1 MDDISLLDPDTRSLV
16 EKYLLGPAEVAGQ
29 ALGGL
34 GSQSINGLAG
44 LAGGLY
50 RAGQGAFRGDSPRKI
65 LQDSTDAAADIMDA
79 EPVHMPE
86 MSTAG
91 QQTIS
96 RDMAPAIMD
105 FMRSRAGQATAKT
118 AHQIASVGRKGID
131 AATAAAAGRVAPE
144 VQGAVAALAEA
155 APQELLRPFGAA
167 ARTIGDIPKFA
178 EEAAG
183 AGAASFAV
191 PKEFVGH
198 APIDQLI
205 DHGINPGDYH
215 PKYIKGLLTAIAS
228 GTDPQIAAEV
238 AQRALKM
245 HPEVFGPFGNYKPPK
260 SVMSAMDEYQANMKA
275 AGDLIKRGAV
285 PDSAPADDALHFV
298 HYSNLSDPNVTL
310 DPKFYGTGIKGLE
323 ANRGAMPTISLYP
336 HDINPKDVE
345 HGLESKTK
353 YRVSVPKDK
362 LYDATKDEKGLIE
375 QATDYPSFTLDDN
388 GKMVP
393 EGDGILDMNA
403 FEQAVK
409 KAGYMGYHTPGASG
423 ILRGQARL
431 FQPVDATRADRG
443 GAQFR
448 RDILGNVHQSL
459 MDNGGFTY
467 NPNTFGLTDKGYA
480 VGVYPHHAKVLD
492 QAGPNDLE
500 DFLASRS
507 RVFEHDPDAQ
517 MGGWFDKDS
526 GKTYLDVTK
535 VKPTEQEALDLAR
548 QFNQK
553 AIYDIG
559 GGREIP
565 NPHYSPTEDTQGQMT
580 EGMRHWIGAS
590 PLIDSKGNPVKAY
603 HGTSATPFK
612 AFRDDDYGGHFFAE
626 KPEVTNTYISMSPEV
641 YRQSDHD
648 IPPAHMIPAYLQS
661 QKHAFIQGHGAEWR
675 NIHKR
680 GVPADIAKY
689 ATFSPYGETS
699 TDVLVNAARKA
710 GYTGVTFR
718 DIVDTSQALHGDPT
732 DNIHVVFKPNQIKSA
747 VGNSGAYSLDDP
759 DITKKA
765 GGQVFAKGGA
775 VKQIAKLIAKYGDAA
790 VLHDTAVPEDAVET
804 FLKSRYGKV
813 APPPESLAGVTVGAP
828 VPPSELEQYLRP
840 PPRKPVKYK
849 AGEPTVDPVQR
860 VAFPGIYKPA
870 NQAVAEASARVGPED
885 PLLHR
890 LFGVNRADLTDI
902 AMSRQ
907 GNELGVLP
915 GAKPNATGAKSAL
928 GVMNPRN
935 EQRLIDVLAAAK
947 QDPKLRDMI
956 GWYTADPLYERF
968 RQIYGDD
975 MSPREFDLF
984 RHLTGMASPGSDVGT
999 ELNRGTAA
1007 YWLNK
1012 QGRFP
1017 DFMKYAGQPTE
1028 ARGADF
1034 PDDMRQVMGHPY
1046 HRTAQGEPMLQYLN
1060 SGQLQMKS
1068 PKVPP
1073 YIQAFGSPETGFQTD
1088 LPVGD
1093 AHWSRGVGLAD
1104 TRDWRYSEG
1113 EQKVPGSSVST
1124 PEAQTLAPWWRS
1136 KVADQVG
1143 LESVPA
1149 QALLWG
1155 AYAPQTGVETT
1166 IGAPKLEILA
1176 TQIGKVATRLGVSPE
1191 TARDMVITGQTGAF

>member
-29 ALGGL
+29 ALGAI

-96 RDMAPAIMD
+96 RDLAPAITD

-260 SVMSAMDEYQANMKA
+260 SAISAMDEYQANMKA

-298 HYSNLSDPNVTL
+298 HYSNLSDP
-310 DPKFYGTGIKGLE
+310 
-323 ANRGAMPTISLYP
+323 
-336 HDINPKDVE
+336 
-345 HGLESKTK
+345 
-353 YRVSVPKDK
+353 
-362 LYDATKDEKGLIE
+362 
-375 QATDYPSFTLDDN
+375 
-388 GKMVP
+388 
-393 EGDGILDMNA
+393 
-403 FEQAVK
+403 
-409 KAGYMGYHTPGASG
+409 
-423 ILRGQARL
+423 
-431 FQPVDATRADRG
+431 
-443 GAQFR
+443 
-448 RDILGNVHQSL
+448 
-459 MDNGGFTY
+459 
-467 NPNTFGLTDKGYA
+467 
-480 VGVYPHHAKVLD
+480 
-492 QAGPNDLE
+492 
-500 DFLASRS
+500 
-507 RVFEHDPDAQ
+507 
-517 MGGWFDKDS
+517 
-526 GKTYLDVTK
+526 
-535 VKPTEQEALDLAR
+535 
-548 QFNQK
+548 
-553 AIYDIG
+553 
-559 GGREIP
+559 
-565 NPHYSPTEDTQGQMT
+565 
-580 EGMRHWIGAS
+580 
-590 PLIDSKGNPVKAY
+590 
-603 HGTSATPFK
+603 
-612 AFRDDDYGGHFFAE
+612 
-626 KPEVTNTYISMSPEV
+626 
-641 YRQSDHD
+641 
-648 IPPAHMIPAYLQS
+648 
-661 QKHAFIQGHGAEWR
+661 
-675 NIHKR
+675 
-680 GVPADIAKY
+680 
-689 ATFSPYGETS
+689 
-699 TDVLVNAARKA
+699 
-710 GYTGVTFR
+710 
-718 DIVDTSQALHGDPT
+718 IVDTSQALHGDPT

-747 VGNSGAYSLDDP
+747 IGNSGAYSLDDP
-759 DITKKA
+759 DITKKT

-790 VLHDTAVPEDAVET
+790 VLHDTAAPEDAVET

-907 GNELGVLP
+907 GNELGILP

-975 MSPREFDLF
+975 MSPREFELF

-1068 PKVPP
+1068 PKAPP

-1104 TRDWRYSEG
+1104 TRDWRYSKG